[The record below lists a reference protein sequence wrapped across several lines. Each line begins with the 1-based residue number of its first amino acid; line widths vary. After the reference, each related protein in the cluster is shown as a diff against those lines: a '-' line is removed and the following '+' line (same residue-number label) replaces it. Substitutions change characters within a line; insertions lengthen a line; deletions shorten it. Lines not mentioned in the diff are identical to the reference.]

1 MRIGRKVLLP
11 SPENLPFRSEGGTVV
26 TIDDD
31 DTASGV
37 LEDY

>member
-11 SPENLPFRSEGGTVV
+11 SPENLPFRTEGGTVM
-26 TIDDD
+26 TIDED
-31 DTASGV
+31 DTFAGV